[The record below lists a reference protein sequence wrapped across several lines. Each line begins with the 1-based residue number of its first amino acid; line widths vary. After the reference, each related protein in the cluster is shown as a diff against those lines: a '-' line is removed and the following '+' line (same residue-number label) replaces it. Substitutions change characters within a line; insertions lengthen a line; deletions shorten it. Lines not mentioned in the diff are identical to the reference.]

1 MRSKTFHLHLRRRQL
16 DQKLTSPTKPAEMP
30 SFKRGFIREIREAL
44 GISSTQLARL
54 VGVSQPAIVK
64 LEKGERDG
72 TVALNTLSKVAEAL
86 DCKLVYALVPNN
98 SLDDILLARARV
110 VAASVMEKLA
120 QTDSAISPVVDNT
133 QLIEGIAT
141 EMVRNLDKRLW
152 DGGNESR
159 HTRK

>member
-16 DQKLTSPTKPAEMP
+16 DQKLTSPTRLGETPA
-30 SFKRGFIREIREAL
+30 FKRGFVREIREAL

-72 TVALNTLSKVAEAL
+72 TVSLNTLAKVAEAL
-86 DCKLVYALVPNN
+86 DCKLVYALVPKS
-98 SLDDILLARARV
+98 SLDDILLARARE
-110 VAASVMEKLA
+110 VAAGIIEKISLA
-120 QTDSAISPVVDNT
+120 DASAPAADNSH
-133 QLIEGIAT
+133 LIEGIAS

-152 DGGNESR
+152 DDRNEPKQTS
-159 HTRK
+159 K

>member
-16 DQKLTSPTKPAEMP
+16 DQKLTSPTKLAEMP
-30 SFKRGFIREIREAL
+30 SFKRGFVREIREAL

-72 TVALNTLSKVAEAL
+72 TVSLNTLAKVAEAL
-86 DCKLVYALVPNN
+86 DCKLVYALVPKS
-98 SLDDILLARARV
+98 SLDDILLARARE
-110 VAASVMEKLA
+110 VAAGIMEK
-120 QTDSAISPVVDNT
+120 ISVADTNALPVVEKNS
-133 QLIEGIAT
+133 QLIEGIAS

-152 DGGNESR
+152 DEAGKTN
-159 HTRK
+159 K

>member
-16 DQKLTSPTKPAEMP
+16 DQKLSSPTKLAEAP
-30 SFKRGFIREIREAL
+30 TFKRGFVREIREAL

-72 TVALNTLSKVAEAL
+72 TVSLNTLAKVAEAL
-86 DCKLVYALVPNN
+86 DCKLVYALVPNS
-98 SLDDILLARARV
+98 SLDDILQARARE
-110 VAASVMEKLA
+110 VAAGIMEKISLA
-120 QTDSAISPVVDNT
+120 DGAEPVGENV
-133 QLIEGIAT
+133 QLIDGIAS

-152 DGGNESR
+152 DDRGEVSR
-159 HTRK
+159 TRK

>member
-16 DQKLTSPTKPAEMP
+16 DQKLTSPTKLAEMP
-30 SFKRGFIREIREAL
+30 AFKRGFVREIREAL

-72 TVALNTLSKVAEAL
+72 TVSLNTLARVAEAL
-86 DCKLVYALVPNN
+86 DCKLVYALVPKS
-98 SLDDILLARARV
+98 SLDDILLARARE
-110 VAASVMEKLA
+110 VAAGIIEKISLA
-120 QTDSAISPVVDNT
+120 ESNAPVAENS
-133 QLIEGIAT
+133 QLIEGIAS

-152 DGGNESR
+152 DDRNEA
-159 HTRK
+159 KQK

>member
-16 DQKLTSPTKPAEMP
+16 DQKLTSPTKLAEMP

-86 DCKLVYALVPNN
+86 DCKLVYALVPNS

-120 QTDSAISPVVDNT
+120 QTDSAIPVVDNT

-152 DGGNESR
+152 DGGNASR